1 MHIDEYVEY
10 LLGNLG
16 YMGKEI
22 FVMCCIGMHELI
34 LGIDLDAISMYK
46 NIVPQTLSLKGFK
59 VQVLRLKV
67 QGLGFNLWV

>member
-1 MHIDEYVEY
+1 
-10 LLGNLG
+10 
-16 YMGKEI
+16 
-22 FVMCCIGMHELI
+22 MCCIGMHELI